1 MIAIVDCNNFYA
13 SCERLFSPQI
23 KTRPVVVLSNNDGC
37 VVARSEEAK
46 ALGIKMGEAAFAI
59 EDMLVKNNVAVF
71 SSNYT
76 LYGSISNRV
85 MSMLARYSPHM
96 EIYSID
102 EAFLDFSGM
111 KDLFQIGAN
120 IKETIIQHVGIPVSV
135 GIAPSKTLAKLANR
149 FTKKH
154 SRDIG
159 VHVLDSP
166 EKTLAALAATPVED
180 IWGVGAQYAAL
191 LHKHNMH
198 TALDFSRASDDW
210 VRKEMSVV
218 GLRMLHE
225 LRGIPSIEMQEAPP
239 PKKGICVSR
248 SFGKLLTEKD
258 DIREALASY
267 MAICGEKLRRQKSCA
282 KLITLF
288 LHTNNFRT
296 QDKQYYRSINV
307 QLPTATNSTKELI
320 HHAMMGLDRIFKP
333 GFNFKKVGV
342 LAQDLVPEDQVQQ
355 NLFSEADLE
364 RDARLMKALDSINQH
379 FSNKQM
385 VRFAIQG
392 NGRKWKL
399 RQEKLSACFTTRVHE
414 SLKAKVGHV

>member
-13 SCERLFSPQI
+13 SCERLFNPKIRSS
-23 KTRPVVVLSNNDGC
+23 PVVVLSNNDGC

-46 ALGIKMGEAAFAI
+46 ALGIKMGEPAFSI

-76 LYGSISNRV
+76 LYGSVSNRV
-85 MSMLARYSPHM
+85 MSVLANYSPHM

-111 KDLFQIGAN
+111 NNLYSRAAD
-120 IKETIIQHVGIPVSV
+120 IKATIIRDVGIPVSV
-135 GIAPSKTLAKLANR
+135 GVAPTKTLAKMANR

-159 VHVLDSP
+159 VHVLDSA
-166 EKTLAALAATPVED
+166 EKITATLAATPVED
-180 IWGVGAQYAAL
+180 IWGVGTQYAAL
-191 LHKHNMH
+191 LKKHNMH
-198 TALDFSRASDDW
+198 TALEFSHASDDW

-225 LRGIPSIEMQEAPP
+225 LRGIPSIQLEEEPP
-239 PKKGICVSR
+239 PKKGVCVSR
-248 SFGKLLTEKD
+248 SFGKLLTEKND
-258 DIREALASY
+258 VREALASY
-267 MAICGEKLRRQKSCA
+267 IAICGERMRRQKSCVRM
-282 KLITLF
+282 LTIF

-320 HHAMMGLDRIFKP
+320 HYAMMGLDKIFKP

-364 RDARLMKALDSINQH
+364 KDARLMKALDSINQH
-379 FSNKQM
+379 FSNKQL

-399 RQEKLSACFTTRVHE
+399 KQEKLSPCFTTRAVE
-414 SLKAKVGHV
+414 MLRAKP

>member
-13 SCERLFSPQI
+13 SCERLFNPAIRS
-23 KTRPVVVLSNNDGC
+23 KPVVVLSNNDGC

-46 ALGIKMGEAAFAI
+46 ALGIKMGEPAFSI
-59 EDMLVKNNVAVF
+59 EDLLVKNNVAVF

-76 LYGSISNRV
+76 LYGSVSNRV
-85 MSMLARYSPHM
+85 MSTLSRYSPQM
-96 EIYSID
+96 EVYSID

-111 KDLFQIGAN
+111 RHLFNIAAD
-120 IKETIIQHVGIPVSV
+120 IKETVTRDVGIPVSV
-135 GIAPSKTLAKLANR
+135 GVAPTKTLAKMANR
-149 FTKKH
+149 YTKKH
-154 SRDIG
+154 TRDIG
-159 VHVLDSP
+159 VHVLDSE
-166 EKTLAALAATPVED
+166 EKITQILAATPVED

-191 LHKHNMH
+191 LNKHNMF

-218 GLRMLHE
+218 GLRMVHE
-225 LRGIPSIEMQEAPP
+225 LRGIPSIEMQEQPP
-239 PKKGICVSR
+239 PKKGICIAR
-248 SFGKLLTEKD
+248 SFGKTLTEKH
-258 DIREALASY
+258 DIQEALASY
-267 MAICGEKLRRQKSCA
+267 IAICGERLRRQKSCVG
-282 KLITLF
+282 LLTLF

-296 QDKQYYRSINV
+296 QDKQYYRSINI
-307 QLPTATNSTKELI
+307 QMPTATNSTKEMI
-320 HHAMMGLDRIFKP
+320 HYAMMGLDKIFKP

-355 NLFSEADLE
+355 NLFSEADLA

-379 FSNKQM
+379 FSNKQT

-399 RQEKLSACFTTRVHE
+399 KQEKLSACFTTRVHE
-414 SLKAKVGHV
+414 TLIAKA